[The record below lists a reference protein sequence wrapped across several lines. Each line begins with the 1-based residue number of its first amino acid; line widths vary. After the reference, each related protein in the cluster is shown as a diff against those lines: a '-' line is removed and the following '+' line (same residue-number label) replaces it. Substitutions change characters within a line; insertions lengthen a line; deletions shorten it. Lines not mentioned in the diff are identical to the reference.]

1 MGRAATRSSLLTP
14 RVHRRYRRQRRRLYK
29 ISNVN
34 LSADIVSGSVAG
46 LISGL
51 LVSVTLWLIN
61 HFNKPKF
68 EYFHTGDNTGHFYY
82 NRLRPIII
90 GGSFV
95 ICHGSAF
102 YERSPRG
109 GDGGFYLGPKGDQV
123 FSTGSST
130 GAIVPGQ
137 LIDFTYRYAPLGYLL
152 NKEARQT
159 AHLQTMD
166 PIHLT
171 GLENEGRNASREIRS
186 ERRGWRQARVT
197 MTPSAT
203 K

>member
-1 MGRAATRSSLLTP
+1 M
-14 RVHRRYRRQRRRLYK
+14 
-29 ISNVN
+29 N
-34 LSADIVSGSVAG
+34 LSADILSGSVAG

-68 EYFHTGDNTGHFYY
+68 AYFHVGDSTGHFYY

-95 ICHGSAF
+95 ICHGPAL

-109 GDGGFYLGPKGDQV
+109 GDGGFYLGPNGDQV
-123 FSTGSST
+123 FSTCSTT
-130 GAIVPGQ
+130 GAIGPGQ
-137 LIDFTYRYAPLGYLL
+137 IIDFTYRYAPLNYLF
-152 NKEARQT
+152 NKDARHDAYFT
-159 AHLQTMD
+159 TMD
-166 PIHLT
+166 PVHLT
-171 GLENEGRNASREIRS
+171 SLENEGRNASREIKS
-186 ERRGWRQARVT
+186 ERKGWRQGRVT
-197 MTPSAT
+197 LTPSAT

>member
-1 MGRAATRSSLLTP
+1 MSSSLLPP
-14 RVHRRYRRQRRRLYK
+14 RVHCHYCRPRPRLYK
-29 ISNVN
+29 INNVN
-34 LSADIVSGSVAG
+34 LSADILSGSVAG

-61 HFNKPKF
+61 HFNKRKF
-68 EYFHTGDNTGHFYY
+68 EYFHAGGNTGHFYY

-95 ICHGSAF
+95 ICHGPAL

-109 GDGGFYLGPKGDQV
+109 GDGGFYLGPNGDQV

-130 GAIVPGQ
+130 GAIGPGQ
-137 LIDFTYRYAPLGYLL
+137 SIDFTYRYAPLSYLL
-152 NKEARQT
+152 NKDARQ
-159 AHLQTMD
+159 AAYFQTMD
-166 PIHLT
+166 PVHLN
-171 GLENEGRNASREIRS
+171 GLDNEGRNASRDSRS
-186 ERRGWRQARVT
+186 ERKGWRQARVT